1 MYSQFD
7 LNQMKSYCKMT
18 LSLIINDLL
27 YKNKFGAETNVQ
39 TVLKLMFWWQR
50 RTGRGLAFATVV

>member
-1 MYSQFD
+1 
-7 LNQMKSYCKMT
+7 MT